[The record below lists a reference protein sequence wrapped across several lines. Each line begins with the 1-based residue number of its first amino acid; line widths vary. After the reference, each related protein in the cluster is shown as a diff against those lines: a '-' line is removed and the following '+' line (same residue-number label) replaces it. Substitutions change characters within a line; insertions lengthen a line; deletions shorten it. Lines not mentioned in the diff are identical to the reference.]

1 MLGTNERLVFFDL
14 ETAGLEPWRP
24 IIQIAAIAVTSTLR
38 ALESFERKIV
48 FDEHDAAPEAL
59 QKNHYSRDR
68 WLVEARPATKV
79 AKDFAAFLK
88 RHATTDM
95 VSRNGRPYQV
105 AQLVAHNAV
114 FDGAFLKEW
123 YERLGLFLPGTY
135 RVFCTMQR
143 AIWLFHED
151 KTLTPPADY
160 KLGTLCEYFGV
171 RLSNTEAHDAL
182 ADVRATVELYR
193 TMMREAAPRRQAA

>member
-1 MLGTNERLVFFDL
+1 
-14 ETAGLEPWRP
+14 
-24 IIQIAAIAVTSTLR
+24 
-38 ALESFERKIV
+38 
-48 FDEHDAAPEAL
+48 
-59 QKNHYSRDR
+59 
-68 WLVEARPATKV
+68 V

-114 FDGAFLKEW
+114 FDGVFLKEW

-143 AIWLFHED
+143 ALWLFHED
-151 KTLTPPADY
+151 KSLTPPTDF
-160 KLGTLCEYFGV
+160 KLGTLCEFFGITL
-171 RLSNTEAHDAL
+171 RAENAHDAL
-182 ADVRATVELYR
+182 ADVRATVQLYR
-193 TMMREAAPRRQAA
+193 AMMAWADVREGHRAIAA